1 MKEKNRQRI
10 GKVLLAVVVLLIVV
24 IFSIW
29 YIAGLTQQ
37 QEENEVEP
45 PKQESREEQTTQ
57 QPPKPS
63 IEKLSKEELEKIS
76 EKLND
81 VKDNPFLSVIYKNP
95 KEIEVSEL
103 LANGSVGTTNI
114 SNTEKMQVIEKIR
127 KEQLDSKS
135 PFSESQ
141 AQAYLKNSI
150 LKLKRTDVEAY
161 FKQKTGVEIQIPKD
175 NDKLGI
181 YLEETDSYYQAR
193 TNTSFTPIFCDSG
206 TFNPSNGMYEI
217 EYHNLMAE
225 TEAEKYVVQMR
236 MQDGEF
242 VFVSNR
248 EKKK

>member
-114 SNTEKMQVIEKIR
+114 SNTEKMQVIEK
-127 KEQLDSKS
+127 SV
-135 PFSESQ
+135 
-141 AQAYLKNSI
+141 KNS
-150 LKLKRTDVEAY
+150 
-161 FKQKTGVEIQIPKD
+161 
-175 NDKLGI
+175 
-181 YLEETDSYYQAR
+181 
-193 TNTSFTPIFCDSG
+193 
-206 TFNPSNGMYEI
+206 
-217 EYHNLMAE
+217 
-225 TEAEKYVVQMR
+225 
-236 MQDGEF
+236 
-242 VFVSNR
+242 
-248 EKKK
+248 